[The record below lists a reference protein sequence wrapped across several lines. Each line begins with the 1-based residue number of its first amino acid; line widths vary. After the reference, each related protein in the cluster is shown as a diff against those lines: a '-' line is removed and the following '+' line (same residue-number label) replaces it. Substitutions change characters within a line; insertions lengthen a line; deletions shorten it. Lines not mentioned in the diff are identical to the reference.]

1 MYLCYSYLSACKWV
15 VHIVVLSHS
24 TGKVGTNVYYGRGVA
39 RKRTGDKR
47 GACEDWMKCSELGC
61 VQANVLL
68 PLCEEYIKERTDSLQ
83 RQNDEEQHIN
93 ELLEYLNESTNK

>member
-1 MYLCYSYLSACKWV
+1 
-15 VHIVVLSHS
+15 
-24 TGKVGTNVYYGRGVA
+24 
-39 RKRTGDKR
+39 
-47 GACEDWMKCSELGC
+47 MKSSELGC

-83 RQNDEEQHIN
+83 RQKDEEQHIN